1 MISTDGL
8 EWVEMRTI
16 PASDVTRAIRDLY
29 MTANYEVRED
39 YRQALE
45 KAQKTEV
52 SPLGRQILGTMLENY
67 KIASTERSP
76 MCQDTGFPV
85 VFVEMGQDLHV
96 EGDLKEAIQEGLRQ
110 GTKQGFLRGSLVRD
124 PLSRAPNTGDNTPG
138 VIHFDFVP
146 GDRLKIDVI
155 AKGGGSENKSRL
167 YMLKPNDG
175 IDGIKN
181 AVRETVSLA
190 GPDACPPFVV
200 GVGVGGTFDK
210 CAELAKKALMRTIG
224 SANKD
229 AAADKLEKELEGE
242 LNKLGVGPQGMGG
255 STTAVAVFIE
265 THPVH
270 IASFPVAVNIQCN
283 ANRHKGTVL

>member
-1 MISTDGL
+1 
-8 EWVEMRTI
+8 MRTV
-16 PASDVTRAIRDLY
+16 PVSLVTEAVRDLY
-29 MTANYEVRED
+29 SGCNSVVRED

-45 KAQKTEV
+45 KARGTEE

-67 KIASTERSP
+67 KIAAAEKSP

-85 VFVEMGQDLHV
+85 VWLEVGQDVHFEGGSLHDAV
-96 EGDLKEAIQEGLRQ
+96 QEGIRQ
-110 GTKQGFLRGSLVRD
+110 GTKKGWLRGSLLRD
-124 PLSRAPNTGDNTPG
+124 PITRSPNTGDNSPA
-138 VIHFDFVP
+138 VIHFDLVP
-146 GDRLKIDVI
+146 GDRIKIDVL
-155 AKGGGSENKSRL
+155 AKGGGSENKSRI

-175 IDGIKN
+175 VEGLKA

-210 CAELAKKALMRTIG
+210 CAELAKKALLRRIG
-224 SANKD
+224 TAN
-229 AAADKLEKELEGE
+229 ANPEADKIEKELEKE

-255 STTAVAVFIE
+255 STTAVAVFLE

-283 ANRHKGTVL
+283 ANRHQGVEL

>member
-1 MISTDGL
+1 MES
-8 EWVEMRTI
+8 MRTVA
-16 PASDVTRAIRDLY
+16 ASEITKAVRDLY
-29 MTANYEVRED
+29 STCCIEVRPD
-39 YRQALE
+39 YKAALQ

-67 KIASTERSP
+67 KIAETERSP

-85 VFVEMGQDLHV
+85 VFVEIGQEVRVD
-96 EGDLKEAIQEGLRQ
+96 GDLREAIQEGLRQ
-110 GTKQGFLRGSLVRD
+110 GTKQGFLRSSLVRD

-138 VIHFDFVP
+138 IIHFDIVP
-146 GDRLKIDVI
+146 GEKLRIDVL

-175 IDGIKN
+175 LDGIRN

-224 SANKD
+224 STHAD
-229 AAADKLEKELEGE
+229 PAADKLEKELEGE

-255 STTAVAVFIE
+255 STTTVGVFIE

-283 ANRHKGTVL
+283 ANRHRGTDL